1 MEGRPEKNLKYI
13 AWKPCVRILRCNRCL
28 ERKRTRLF
36 IVKQV
41 VGNNFSTFSENFNLQ
56 KNLFIYKTAIQEKNL
71 YEAFKSLKTQ
81 HSFRLNGLTKTS
93 SIKHLEN
100 SVIKLHKHL
109 KSHEYKPNPIKIVCV
124 PKSNGSKKLLGISS
138 VRDKIVQATFK
149 KELQVLYELIF
160 RNCSFGFRPK
170 LSCHSALKQIK
181 KKWQAIKWFISL
193 DILNCFD
200 RVQHKI
206 LISVLKQNV
215 ADQETI
221 ELIQKLLKVGYV
233 NIHNLTKRE
242 EHKTENIVEGS
253 ILSPLLANIYLHEL
267 DVFIQDVI
275 IPKNVIVEKRL
286 VDKAN
291 EHRRNSV
298 LKNKMKDNP
307 LIEEFSQLKEII
319 QIWKS
324 STSTLNMNA
333 NYYKEKEY
341 YKRLHYIRYAD
352 DILLGVVGTKKDC

>member
-1 MEGRPEKNLKYI
+1 
-13 AWKPCVRILRCNRCL
+13 
-28 ERKRTRLF
+28 LF
-36 IVKQV
+36 
-41 VGNNFSTFSENFNLQ
+41 FWF
-56 KNLFIYKTAIQEKNL
+56 
-71 YEAFKSLKTQ
+71 
-81 HSFRLNGLTKTS
+81 
-93 SIKHLEN
+93 
-100 SVIKLHKHL
+100 
-109 KSHEYKPNPIKIVCV
+109 
-124 PKSNGSKKLLGISS
+124 
-138 VRDKIVQATFK
+138 
-149 KELQVLYELIF
+149 
-160 RNCSFGFRPK
+160 PK

-324 STSTLNMNA
+324 STITLNMNA